1 MDQSETKIL
10 TIPEVACYL
19 KMSKSKVYNLVAK
32 KEIPHLKFGRNVRIR
47 QTDLQLWIAKQTVPL
62 NFDGIQKH

>member
-47 QTDLQLWIAKQTVPL
+47 EIDLHGWMAKQVVPL
-62 NFDGIQKH
+62 NFDGTHKH